1 MCPLPH
7 PPDYP
12 SPLTHWS
19 QTVSRAPGIVGELA
33 PVAAL
38 TEPHPR
44 GGSVP
49 LGLLLTDP
57 KELEMPSLVAQDHC
71 LGGGERDLGRPL

>member
-1 MCPLPH
+1 M
-7 PPDYP
+7 
-12 SPLTHWS
+12 
-19 QTVSRAPGIVGELA
+19 GELA

-44 GGSVP
+44 GCPVP

-57 KELEMPSLVAQDHC
+57 KELKMPSLVAQDHC
-71 LGGGERDLGRPL
+71 LGGGNTDSERPL

>member
-1 MCPLPH
+1 MPLSTP
-7 PPDYP
+7 YP
-12 SPLTHWS
+12 STHWS
-19 QTVSRAPGIVGELA
+19 QTVSRAPGAGVERA

-44 GGSVP
+44 GGPVP
-49 LGLLLTDP
+49 LSLLLTDP

-71 LGGGERDLGRPL
+71 LGGGNTDSGRPL